1 MYAQTDT
8 DTRYNTNVCTSP
20 PSEPD
25 AIATRGV
32 VLEQLQDVEF
42 VVVVLQ
48 VGLIEHGVP
57 KFTTFTKYMRLKVRE
72 CAQVS
77 KDSKRTGEGF
87 GG

>member
-1 MYAQTDT
+1 MYMYAQTDI
-8 DTRYNTNVCTSP
+8 DTRYNTDLHVCTSP
-20 PSEPD
+20 PPEPD

-57 KFTTFTKYMRLKVRE
+57 KFTTFTKYMRLKV
-72 CAQVS
+72 
-77 KDSKRTGEGF
+77 KRMCSSE
-87 GG
+87 

>member
-1 MYAQTDT
+1 MYMYAQTDT
-8 DTRYNTNVCTSP
+8 DTRYNTDLHVCTCTSP

-57 KFTTFTKYMRLKVRE
+57 KFTTFTKYMRLKV
-72 CAQVS
+72 
-77 KDSKRTGEGF
+77 KRTCSSQSRF
-87 GG
+87 